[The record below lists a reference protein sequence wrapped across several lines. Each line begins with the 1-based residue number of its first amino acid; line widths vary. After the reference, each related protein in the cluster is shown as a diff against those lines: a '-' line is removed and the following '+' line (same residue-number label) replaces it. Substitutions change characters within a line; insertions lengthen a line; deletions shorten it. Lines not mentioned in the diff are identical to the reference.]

1 MANHN
6 IQRISGRFKRLF
18 FWTAITTPLLT
29 LFYWTLFNNLPQ
41 GLQPTP
47 PYPIYELPWTT
58 RALGFLVS
66 LLPVGVA
73 VFGLLTLTR
82 LFRLYEAAIYFSREN
97 VQLFRRLGTTL
108 MLWVA
113 ASSLYTILLSV
124 VITFNNSPGERM
136 VVATFSYGDLAM
148 LLMGGVVILISWIM
162 DEGRKLEEEQAHT
175 I

>member
-1 MANHN
+1 
-6 IQRISGRFKRLF
+6 
-18 FWTAITTPLLT
+18 
-29 LFYWTLFNNLPQ
+29 
-41 GLQPTP
+41 
-47 PYPIYELPWTT
+47 
-58 RALGFLVS
+58 
-66 LLPVGVA
+66 
-73 VFGLLTLTR
+73 
-82 LFRLYEAAIYFSREN
+82 
-97 VQLFRRLGTTL
+97 

-136 VVATFSYGDLAM
+136 VVATFSYDDLAM